1 MRCVRCGVNIQEPD
15 MFCEKCLAAMD
26 RDPIKTNITVQLP
39 IRPQKA
45 PEKKRSRRQKHKKPE
60 EQIRHLRRWRRWLIL
75 LLAVALAAFAITA
88 AMLLRTLRQ
97 PEDSPS
103 IGQNYG
109 TIDSSDP
116 T

>member
-1 MRCVRCGVNIQEPD
+1 
-15 MFCEKCLAAMD
+15 MFCEKCLAAME
-26 RDPIKTNITVQLP
+26 RDPVKPNITVQLP
-39 IRPQKA
+39 VRPTNTTA
-45 PEKKRSRRQKHKKPE
+45 KKKSRRPRYAKPE

-75 LLAVALAAFAITA
+75 LLITSLAALAITA
-88 AMLLRTLRQ
+88 AMLLRAMEQ

-109 TIDSSDP
+109 TIDSSSP